1 MRIQL
6 TLIAAALFATT
17 SIASAQAIKTPSSA
31 EVKFVHQTYASI
43 PGGVR
48 LVPETYASIAGGVR
62 VVGEMYDLAGVAGS
76 TTVAAKMPSR
86 IAR

>member
-17 SIASAQAIKTPSSA
+17 SVAGAQTPRPPKGA
-31 EVKFVHQTYASI
+31 EVNFVHQTYASI

-48 LVPETYASIAGGVR
+48 FVHQTYGSVAGGVR
-62 VVGEMYDLAGVAGS
+62 VVGEQYDLAGAAGS
-76 TTVAAKMPSR
+76 TTLAANTPSKP
-86 IAR
+86 AQ